1 MAGRIFSKD
10 LDSRLKAVEDR
21 LAEVVGVLDR
31 IAEHRRLSEL
41 AAQAVAQAAPAE
53 PDEPQTQDKISRLE
67 AIVCRLDERV
77 EKITQTLVTQ
87 ASRWA

>member
-1 MAGRIFSKD
+1 MAGSRTKD

-21 LAEVVGVLDR
+21 LGEMAFAIERLE
-31 IAEHRRLSEL
+31 AHRRLAGI
-41 AAQAVAQAAPAE
+41 AAQAVAQAAPTKHYE
-53 PDEPQTQDKISRLE
+53 PESEDKISRLE

-77 EKITQTLVTQ
+77 DKITQTLVTQ